1 VTSSNFTIFI
11 MIIHVLF
18 SNETNGL
25 IIHVLF
31 SNETNGLI
39 IHVLFS
45 NETNGHYCSFG
56 ICVHGSPEHRVG
68 PGLLEEKKEKRC
80 LAQWFR
86 SGRSTETPKKVPG
99 SVPIKQVTP
108 YAIAPK
114 SAHIRLPYLH
124 NFK

>member
-1 VTSSNFTIFI
+1 

-68 PGLLEEKKEKRC
+68 PGLLEEKKEK
-80 LAQWFR
+80 
-86 SGRSTETPKKVPG
+86 KVPG
-99 SVPIKQVTP
+99 SVVQIGSLHGDSKKG
-108 YAIAPK
+108 AWL
-114 SAHIRLPYLH
+114 SAYQTGYSVCHCT
-124 NFK
+124 